1 MRLSQTPA
9 DISDHQRRIADTR
22 RLSAGGAAVLG
33 VGAAWMSESLE
44 PRSAPGENR
53 WGFGAPVT
61 ESYAVGQFY
70 GQTAEERRK
79 WLEAQH
85 AERGAMRTME
95 WTTTDALN
103 ALVRD
108 WRAGRFRDTDAL
120 IQQIM
125 KDLRVDRNA
134 ALKYYNLLTSKGL
147 LGAKG
152 KTVTPVTPKTSS
164 AYDLN
169 SIVRDWRA
177 GHIRDANALIERI
190 RTGLDLKDRNAAHK
204 YYTMLRSKGLL
215 GQRGTPLNA
224 SEQRALERL
233 EDAEAL
239 KQQAASVGPSEAD
252 HLLEVT
258 NLYNRGRI
266 QTHQGVIAELERRL
280 KITKQQAI
288 VHYNKLRAA
297 GRLKRKETLTASQ
310 ERALERK
317 QEQESLRR
325 TPTSLEEKKGS
336 RNGIPSAA
344 GEPLDEGLEGEDGG
358 YYRRQA
364 PAPVVNT
371 AKVLDELAAN
381 YRAGRIKSPDALVA
395 EIMKRL
401 KVDRGVA
408 LDHYTKLRSKLTP
421 APQTV
426 TVAPAPAKRKTTVTT
441 PLPGTQ
447 DARTEAMLTGLVIYW
462 SQGRYKDSNALIA
475 DIEKRLGVNPTEA
488 VRLYKTIQFKL
499 ITNPYKA
506 PPQPGQTVQPRQV
519 PQPQTALPA
528 AKTSGGRTTVKKRR
542 TGEADR
548 PHEARI
554 LARWN
559 VQNQGDLSAKA
570 SLRLR
575 MGARRILATSMPVDV
590 IGGSRRGL
598 MLQWSVPID
607 MVLGSHDLSLDIFQT
622 HRADGVKHDKV
633 VATHGVTIDV
643 VEPSGQSS
651 ARTLPV
657 YPGGVWE

>member
-239 KQQAASVGPSEAD
+239 KQQAASVGPSQAD

-310 ERALERK
+310 QRALERK
-317 QEQESLRR
+317 QEQESLRQ

-344 GEPLDEGLEGEDGG
+344 GDPLDDGEDGG
-358 YYRRQA
+358 YYYARQPQA
-364 PAPVVNT
+364 KKPVVNT

-401 KVDRGVA
+401 NIDDRGVA

-426 TVAPAPAKRKTTVTT
+426 APRRAAVIPADAPEEPDPIYVAPRRKTVVV
-441 PLPGTQ
+441 P
-447 DARTEAMLTGLVIYW
+447 RRKTEVAP
-462 SQGRYKDSNALIA
+462 RRK
-475 DIEKRLGVNPTEA
+475 TE
-488 VRLYKTIQFKL
+488 V
-499 ITNPYKA
+499 A
-506 PPQPGQTVQPRQV
+506 PPVIPAI

-559 VQNQGDLSAKA
+559 VANQGDLSAKG

-575 MGARRILATSMPVDV
+575 LGARRILATSLPVDV
-590 IGGSRRGL
+590 IAGTRKGL
-598 MLQWSVPID
+598 ILQWSIPID
-607 MVLGSHDLSLDIFQT
+607 MVLGRHNLSLDILQSY
-622 HRADGVKHDKV
+622 RADGVKHDKV

-643 VEPSGQSS
+643 VEPSGLPS